1 MTTNNDRNALRRW
14 AAAKHITKAQLE
26 DLIEKG
32 YITTLEDG
40 TRRLTVHGTNLITGK
55 DTNNDLDE

>member
-1 MTTNNDRNALRRW
+1 MTTNHDRNALRRW

-40 TRRLTVHGTNLITGK
+40 SRRLTVHGTNLITGK
-55 DTNNDLDE
+55 DTTNELDK

>member
-14 AAAKHITKAQLE
+14 AAAKHITKAQLA

-32 YITTLEDG
+32 YITTLDDG
-40 TRRLTVHGTNLITGK
+40 THRLTPTGTTLIKG
-55 DTNNDLDE
+55 DTTP

>member
-1 MTTNNDRNALRRW
+1 MTTNNDRNTLRRW

-32 YITTLEDG
+32 YITTLDDD
-40 TRRLTVHGTNLITGK
+40 THRLTPAGTALITGK
-55 DTNNDLDE
+55 DTTL

>member
-1 MTTNNDRNALRRW
+1 MSIDSDRFTLRRW

-26 DLIEKG
+26 DLIDKG

-40 TRRLTVHGTNLITGK
+40 QRRLTVHGTTLIKG
-55 DTNNDLDE
+55 DTTP

>member
-1 MTTNNDRNALRRW
+1 MTTNNDRNMLRRW

-32 YITTLEDG
+32 YITTLDG
-40 TRRLTVHGTNLITGK
+40 QRRLTVHGTNLITGK
-55 DTNNDLDE
+55 DPNNDLDE

>member
-1 MTTNNDRNALRRW
+1 MSIDSDRFTLRRW

-26 DLIEKG
+26 DLIDKG

-55 DTNNDLDE
+55 DTTL